1 MRRRPRNPQGGH
13 VNIGVLLKQVPDTET
28 KVRINSDASG
38 IEEDDIKWIVNPY
51 DEFAVEEALKLNKTL
66 GEGEVVIF
74 SLGRPKTLDAART
87 ALAMG
92 AHRAVILDDDG
103 FQGSDAYGAAS
114 ALAKA
119 IEIEDIGLVF
129 AGKIA
134 IDDQNVQ
141 APQIV
146 AAKLGW
152 PHVTGVNQF
161 EHEGGTVLVRRA
173 VGGGVAEVVRV
184 TLPAVVTCD
193 KGLNTPRYASLP
205 GIMKAK
211 RKPVK
216 RYSPADLGVEDDV
229 GADNAKVVLSNYH
242 MPPGRPAGRILE
254 GELSDQI
261 AELVKALR
269 EEAKVI

>member
-1 MRRRPRNPQGGH
+1 

-28 KVRINSDASG
+28 KVRINGDASG
-38 IEEDDIKWIVNPY
+38 IEEGDIKWIVNPY
-51 DEFAVEEALKLNKTL
+51 DEFAVEEALKLNAAL

-74 SLGRPKTLDAART
+74 SLGRPKTVDAART

-119 IEIEDIGLVF
+119 IEGEDIGIVF
-129 AGKIA
+129 AGKVA
-134 IDDQNVQ
+134 IDDQNFQ

-146 AAKLGW
+146 ATKLEW
-152 PHVTGVNQF
+152 PHVTNINAF
-161 EHEGGTVLVRRA
+161 EHEGDTALVNRD
-173 VGGGVAEVVRV
+173 VGGGVAEKVRV
-184 TLPAVVTCD
+184 ALPAVLTCD

-216 RYSPADLGVEDDV
+216 KLSPADLGVEDEV
-229 GADNAKVVLSNYH
+229 GGDNAKVVLSGYH
-242 MPPGRPAGRILE
+242 LPPERPVGRILQ

-261 AELVKALR
+261 SELVQLLR
-269 EEAKVI
+269 SEAKVL

>member
-1 MRRRPRNPQGGH
+1 M
-13 VNIGVLLKQVPDTET
+13 NIGVLLKQVPDTET
-28 KVRINSDASG
+28 KVRINGDASG
-38 IEEDDIKWIVNPY
+38 IEEGDIKWIVNPY
-51 DEFAVEEALKLNKTL
+51 DEFAVEEALKLNAAL
-66 GEGEVVIF
+66 GDGEVVIF
-74 SLGRPKTLDAART
+74 SLGRPKTVEAART

-119 IEIEDIGLVF
+119 IEGEDIGIVF

-146 AAKLGW
+146 AAKLEW
-152 PHVTGVNQF
+152 PHVTNASAF
-161 EHEGGTVLVRRA
+161 EHEGDTALVKRD
-173 VGGGVAEVVRV
+173 VGGGVAEQVRV

-216 RYSPADLGVEDDV
+216 NLSPSDLGVEDDV
-229 GADNAKVVLSNYH
+229 GGDNAKVVLSGYH
-242 MPPGRPAGRILE
+242 MPPARPAGRILQ

-261 AELVKALR
+261 KELVGLLR
-269 EEAKVI
+269 TEAKVV

>member
-1 MRRRPRNPQGGH
+1 

-28 KVRINSDASG
+28 KVRINGDASG
-38 IEEDDIKWIVNPY
+38 IEEGDIKWIVNPY
-51 DEFAVEEALKLNKTL
+51 DEFAVEEALKLNAAL

-74 SLGRPKTLDAART
+74 SLGRPKTVEAART

-103 FQGSDAYGAAS
+103 YLGSDAYGAAS

-119 IEIEDIGLVF
+119 IEGEDIGLVF
-129 AGKIA
+129 AGKVA
-134 IDDQNVQ
+134 IDDQNFQ

-146 AAKLGW
+146 AAKLEW
-152 PHVTGVNQF
+152 PHVTNVNAF
-161 EHEGGTVLVRRA
+161 DHEGDTALVKRD
-173 VGGGVAEVVRV
+173 VGGGTAEQVRV
-184 TLPAVVTCD
+184 ALPAVLTCD

-216 RYSPADLGVEDDV
+216 NLSPSDLGVEDDV
-229 GADNAKVVLSNYH
+229 GADNAKVVLSDYT
-242 MPPGRPAGRILE
+242 MPPARPAGRILE
-254 GELSDQI
+254 GELADQI
-261 AELVKALR
+261 KELVGLLR
-269 EEAKVI
+269 TEAKVI